1 MDYTKYIQSIND
13 DINNQ
18 NNQKLLSSN
27 PNYHI
32 EKHISHFN
40 YDDKTKTNV
49 LSKLKNIIDSTTAM
63 KVFNYL
69 VSNNLINE
77 FLESYDYL
85 TTLRIYNP
93 LTYTQIINY
102 VIDYKKTNTEMDD
115 ILEEEINFLLDTKVT
130 KKSLQSLRK
139 RTNNPN
145 SVRILNKAIKNTPD
159 KQSVKKMSIPV
170 KQSLIEVLEN
180 RPTQVDFEAKEDEEE
195 QIQSIANSV
204 AETPDDFEEKADAEE
219 KDMPDT
225 NTDTNPDDF
234 EEEFNAIEQE
244 ALTLGVTPE
253 KNKSNEVIDLPDL
266 EDIDEED
273 ELVLVKGSIIEKLER
288 KKREKRPPEV
298 IAAEKA
304 EKAKRAE
311 ERAKKAQEIAAEK
324 AEKARLKEEKLK
336 DEATMA
342 EIKAQEADFIKNNPD
357 YKKNPYQA
365 KFHQDLK
372 KAYDDIKNKYKKPK
386 V

>member
-13 DINNQ
+13 DVNNQ

-49 LSKLKNIIDSTTAM
+49 LSKLKSIIDSTTAM

-69 VSNNLINE
+69 VSNNLINV

-115 ILEEEINFLLDTKVT
+115 ILEEEINFLLDTRVT
-130 KKSLQSLRK
+130 KKSLQGLRN
-139 RTNNPN
+139 RTNNQN
-145 SVRILNKAIKNTPD
+145 SVRILNKVIKNIPD
-159 KQSVKKMSIPV
+159 KQSVKNMSAAKKEI
-170 KQSLIEVLEN
+170 LIETLEQL
-180 RPTQVDFEAKEDEEE
+180 PTQDDFESKADEEE
-195 QIQSIANSV
+195 QIQDVAN
-204 AETPDDFEEKADAEE
+204 ADA
-219 KDMPDT
+219 
-225 NTDTNPDDF
+225 NINDF
-234 EEEFNAIEQE
+234 EEEFNDIEQE
-244 ALTLGVTPE
+244 ALRLGVTPE
-253 KNKSNEVIDLPDL
+253 KNKSNEEDEVIDLPDL
-266 EDIDEED
+266 PDLDMGEEETEETDEEYRKRIRSIRLKEPFLGLSYERRQELNEYVETMEKQQENKKRKLEED
-273 ELVLVKGSIIEKLER
+273 ERIRQNEEEQIEIEIKKKGGRTKGVPN
-288 KKREKRPPEV
+288 RPKEV

-311 ERAKKAQEIAAEK
+311 ER
-324 AEKARLKEEKLK
+324 EKL
-336 DEATMA
+336 
-342 EIKAQEADFIKNNPD
+342 
-357 YKKNPYQA
+357 
-365 KFHQDLK
+365 
-372 KAYDDIKNKYKKPK
+372 KKPK